1 MNFGKIVFAQI
12 MQFVP
17 RREFNEIVAKYRGNY
32 RVRNLTC
39 HDQLLVMCLAQYADK
54 NSLRDIE
61 ASLNALAVTHKLY
74 HCGIGYVVPRNTL
87 AKANELRDWHIY
99 AELGQV
105 LIKKV
110 RPLYAKDRFRL
121 DIDNMVYAFDSST
134 ISLCLKL
141 CPWAKFRKKKGGIK
155 LHTQLDLRGNLPVF
169 VLLTKASVHDV
180 NALDEICVEIGAIYL
195 RQRICRLLQTL
206 QHYPQE
212 WCILCDESKG

>member
-1 MNFGKIVFAQI
+1 MDFGKIVFAQI
-12 MQFVP
+12 MRFIL
-17 RREFNEIVAKYRGNY
+17 RREFNDIVAKYRGNY
-32 RVRNLTC
+32 GVRNLTC
-39 HDQLLVMCLAQYADK
+39 YEQLLAMCLAQYADK

-61 ASLNALAVTHKLY
+61 ASLNATHKLY
-74 HCGIGYVVPRNTL
+74 HCGISYAVPRNNTS

-99 AELGQV
+99 AELGQI

-110 RPLYAKDRFRL
+110 RPSYAKDSFRL

-180 NALDEICVEIGAIYL
+180 NALDEICVEMRAIYL
-195 RQRICRLLQTL
+195 IDKVMWTL
-206 QHYPQE
+206 AGSSMPSTRMVHS
-212 WCILCDESKG
+212 L